1 MMPTLFLLAKRDIQ
15 TLTDRAMKD
24 FRTSCIIV
32 MLCVLLASCE
42 RDFSF
47 SPQTVISVES
57 AEQKAVA
64 EWFAWLFASPGGFV
78 PIVKE
83 NAYDAD
89 VLLRRDASLPESSY
103 RIKVS
108 GRRTCVEASSSTGF
122 FYALQRIFQSLPKD
136 INGVRH
142 ADHVEWTIP
151 TMSVHDAPV
160 TGCSGIVLDMCCR
173 IVAKDNVLH
182 LIEAMPDM
190 GVYELTIINDRC
202 YTRADIEHIHRY
214 ASKHNVKL
222 LSQVEIDGF
231 GSK

>member
-1 MMPTLFLLAKRDIQ
+1 
-15 TLTDRAMKD
+15 MKKS
-24 FRTSCIIV
+24 RTSCIIA
-32 MLCVLLASCE
+32 MLCILLTSCQK
-42 RDFSF
+42 DFSF

-64 EWFAWLFASPGGFV
+64 EWFAWLFAGPGGFV

-122 FYALQRIFQSLPKD
+122 FYALQRIFQSLPGD

-151 TMSVHDAPV
+151 AMSVHDAPV

-182 LIEAMPDM
+182 LIESMPDM
-190 GVYELTIINDRC
+190 DVYELTILNDRC
-202 YTRADIEHIHRY
+202 YTKADLAAIRSC
-214 ASKHNVKL
+214 ALRNNVEL
-222 LSQVEIDGF
+222 VSQVEIDGF
-231 GSK
+231 SAK

>member
-1 MMPTLFLLAKRDIQ
+1 
-15 TLTDRAMKD
+15 MKD